1 MGTPTPVRNRDL
13 KQSKIMQSIKILIA
27 VLALAGAVYSQEDTV
42 VPEVSSVEE
51 TATPVLTS
59 HAKSA
64 LIEESSTALS
74 EAHAHLHNDLSHI
87 FKVDQNTQFMST
99 ALLKTITKNR
109 QDFDN
114 DMELWGFVK
123 KAASAVS
130 NGVASVGRSISD
142 TASKAWGAVKGG
154 ASAVWSAAK
163 KAGSWAYAQLK
174 KAAAA
179 LCRKG
184 LAYVA
189 GRAIDEL
196 FKKAIQVCAQLCVRV
211 ASYIAVSGG
220 ANPASIAV
228 AAAIGSGCGFACK
241 SAADYLRKVMN
252 NNQLTDTVF
261 ANWVCNKLGLT
272 GKR

>member
-1 MGTPTPVRNRDL
+1 MGTPTPVRNRYL

-87 FKVDQNTQFMST
+87 FKVDHKTQIMST
-99 ALLKTITKNR
+99 VLLKTITKNR

-123 KAASAVS
+123 KA
-130 NGVASVGRSISD
+130 
-142 TASKAWGAVKGG
+142 

-272 GKR
+272 GRR

>member
-1 MGTPTPVRNRDL
+1 MG
-13 KQSKIMQSIKILIA
+13 
-27 VLALAGAVYSQEDTV
+27 
-42 VPEVSSVEE
+42 
-51 TATPVLTS
+51 
-59 HAKSA
+59 
-64 LIEESSTALS
+64 ALS
-74 EAHAHLHNDLSHI
+74 DAQGFLHDDLTKI

-130 NGVASVGRSISD
+130 SVGRSISD

-163 KAGSWAYAQLK
+163 KAGAWAYAQLK

-196 FKKAIQVCAQLCVRV
+196 
-211 ASYIAVSGG
+211 
-220 ANPASIAV
+220 
-228 AAAIGSGCGFACK
+228 
-241 SAADYLRKVMN
+241 
-252 NNQLTDTVF
+252 
-261 ANWVCNKLGLT
+261 
-272 GKR
+272 

>member
-1 MGTPTPVRNRDL
+1 MGTPTPVRNRYL

-87 FKVDQNTQFMST
+87 FKVDHKTQIMST
-99 ALLKTITKNR
+99 VLL
-109 QDFDN
+109 
-114 DMELWGFVK
+114 K

-130 NGVASVGRSISD
+130 NGVSSVGRSISD

-184 LAYVA
+184 L
-189 GRAIDEL
+189 
-196 FKKAIQVCAQLCVRV
+196 
-211 ASYIAVSGG
+211 
-220 ANPASIAV
+220 
-228 AAAIGSGCGFACK
+228 
-241 SAADYLRKVMN
+241 
-252 NNQLTDTVF
+252 
-261 ANWVCNKLGLT
+261 
-272 GKR
+272 

>member
-1 MGTPTPVRNRDL
+1 MGTPTPVRNRYL

-87 FKVDQNTQFMST
+87 FKVDHKTQIMST
-99 ALLKTITKNR
+99 VLLKTITKNR

-114 DMELWGFVK
+114 DMELWGF
-123 KAASAVS
+123 
-130 NGVASVGRSISD
+130 
-142 TASKAWGAVKGG
+142 
-154 ASAVWSAAK
+154 
-163 KAGSWAYAQLK
+163 
-174 KAAAA
+174 
-179 LCRKG
+179 
-184 LAYVA
+184 
-189 GRAIDEL
+189 

-228 AAAIGSGCGFACK
+228 AAAIGSGCGFACE

>member
-1 MGTPTPVRNRDL
+1 MGTPTPVRNRYL

-87 FKVDQNTQFMST
+87 FKVDHKTQIMST
-99 ALLKTITKNR
+99 VLLKTITKNR

-130 NGVASVGRSISD
+130 NGVSSVGRSISD

-163 KAGSWAYAQLK
+163 
-174 KAAAA
+174 
-179 LCRKG
+179 
-184 LAYVA
+184 
-189 GRAIDEL
+189 
-196 FKKAIQVCAQLCVRV
+196 
-211 ASYIAVSGG
+211 ASPTS
-220 ANPASIAV
+220 
-228 AAAIGSGCGFACK
+228 
-241 SAADYLRKVMN
+241 
-252 NNQLTDTVF
+252 
-261 ANWVCNKLGLT
+261 LGVPSMSSS
-272 GKR
+272 RR

>member
-1 MGTPTPVRNRDL
+1 MGPSPVSNRYQQSKA
-13 KQSKIMQSIKILIA
+13 KQSKIMQSFKILIA
-27 VLALAGAVYSQEDTV
+27 VLALAGASAL
-42 VPEVSSVEE
+42 VPED
-51 TATPVLTS
+51 
-59 HAKSA
+59 
-64 LIEESSTALS
+64 LISESSTALS
-74 EAHAHLHNDLSHI
+74 DAQGFLHDDLTKI

-154 ASAVWSAAK
+154 ASAVWSA
-163 KAGSWAYAQLK
+163 
-174 KAAAA
+174 
-179 LCRKG
+179 
-184 LAYVA
+184 V
-189 GRAIDEL
+189 
-196 FKKAIQVCAQLCVRV
+196 KKAIQVCAQLCVRV

>member
-1 MGTPTPVRNRDL
+1 MGPSPVSNRYQQSKA
-13 KQSKIMQSIKILIA
+13 KQSKIMQSFKILIA
-27 VLALAGAVYSQEDTV
+27 VLALAGASAL
-42 VPEVSSVEE
+42 VPED
-51 TATPVLTS
+51 
-59 HAKSA
+59 
-64 LIEESSTALS
+64 LISESSTALS
-74 EAHAHLHNDLSHI
+74 DAQGFLHDDLTKI

-123 KAASAVS
+123 KA
-130 NGVASVGRSISD
+130 
-142 TASKAWGAVKGG
+142 GA
-154 ASAVWSAAK
+154 
-163 KAGSWAYAQLK
+163 WAYAQLK

-272 GKR
+272 GRR

>member
-1 MGTPTPVRNRDL
+1 MGTPTPVRNRYL

-87 FKVDQNTQFMST
+87 FKVDHKTQIMST
-99 ALLKTITKNR
+99 VLLKTITKNR

-130 NGVASVGRSISD
+130 NDVASVGRSISD

-184 LAYVA
+184 LA
-189 GRAIDEL
+189 
-196 FKKAIQVCAQLCVRV
+196 
-211 ASYIAVSGG
+211 YIAVSGG

-272 GKR
+272 GRR

>member
-1 MGTPTPVRNRDL
+1 MGTPTPVRNRYL

-42 VPEVSSVEE
+42 VPEVSAVEE
-51 TATPVLTS
+51 TETPVLSS

-64 LIEESSTALS
+64 
-74 EAHAHLHNDLSHI
+74 HI

-130 NGVASVGRSISD
+130 SGVASVGRSISD

-163 KAGSWAYAQLK
+163 KAGAWAYAQLK

-272 GKR
+272 GRR

>member
-1 MGTPTPVRNRDL
+1 MGTPTPVRNRYL

-87 FKVDQNTQFMST
+87 FKVDHKTQIMST
-99 ALLKTITKNR
+99 VLLKTITKNR

-123 KAASAVS
+123 KAA
-130 NGVASVGRSISD
+130 
-142 TASKAWGAVKGG
+142 
-154 ASAVWSAAK
+154 
-163 KAGSWAYAQLK
+163 SWAYAQLK

-220 ANPASIAV
+220 ANP
-228 AAAIGSGCGFACK
+228 
-241 SAADYLRKVMN
+241 
-252 NNQLTDTVF
+252 
-261 ANWVCNKLGLT
+261 
-272 GKR
+272 

>member
-1 MGTPTPVRNRDL
+1 MGTPTPVRNRYL

-87 FKVDQNTQFMST
+87 FKVDHKTQIMST
-99 ALLKTITKNR
+99 VLLKTITKNR

-163 KAGSWAYAQLK
+163 KAGSWA
-174 KAAAA
+174 
-179 LCRKG
+179 
-184 LAYVA
+184 
-189 GRAIDEL
+189 
-196 FKKAIQVCAQLCVRV
+196 CAQLCVRV

-261 ANWVCNKLGLT
+261 ANW
-272 GKR
+272 

>member
-1 MGTPTPVRNRDL
+1 MGTPTPVRNRYL

-87 FKVDQNTQFMST
+87 FKVDHKTRIMST
-99 ALLKTITKNR
+99 VLLKTITKNR

-163 KAGSWAYAQLK
+163 KAGSWAYAQPRKLPPHS
-174 KAAAA
+174 AA
-179 LCRKG
+179 
-184 LAYVA
+184 
-189 GRAIDEL
+189 RASPTSL
-196 FKKAIQVCAQLCVRV
+196 GVPSMSSSRRPSKC
-211 ASYIAVSGG
+211 
-220 ANPASIAV
+220 
-228 AAAIGSGCGFACK
+228 AIGSGCGFACN
-241 SAADYLRKVMN
+241 SVGDYLRK
-252 NNQLTDTVF
+252 
-261 ANWVCNKLGLT
+261 
-272 GKR
+272 

>member
-1 MGTPTPVRNRDL
+1 MGTPTPVRNRYL

-64 LIEESSTALS
+64 LIEESSTA
-74 EAHAHLHNDLSHI
+74 
-87 FKVDQNTQFMST
+87 
-99 ALLKTITKNR
+99 
-109 QDFDN
+109 
-114 DMELWGFVK
+114 
-123 KAASAVS
+123 VS
-130 NGVASVGRSISD
+130 SVGRSISD

-211 ASYIAVSGG
+211 ASYIV
-220 ANPASIAV
+220 
-228 AAAIGSGCGFACK
+228 
-241 SAADYLRKVMN
+241 
-252 NNQLTDTVF
+252 
-261 ANWVCNKLGLT
+261 
-272 GKR
+272 

>member
-1 MGTPTPVRNRDL
+1 MGTPTPVRNRYL

-87 FKVDQNTQFMST
+87 FKVDHKTQIMST
-99 ALLKTITKNR
+99 VLLKTITKNR

-130 NGVASVGRSISD
+130 NGV
-142 TASKAWGAVKGG
+142 

-228 AAAIGSGCGFACK
+228 AAAIGSGCGFA
-241 SAADYLRKVMN
+241 R
-252 NNQLTDTVF
+252 
-261 ANWVCNKLGLT
+261 
-272 GKR
+272 

>member
-1 MGTPTPVRNRDL
+1 MGTPTPVRNRYL

-42 VPEVSSVEE
+42 VPEVSAVEKTE
-51 TATPVLTS
+51 TPVLSS

-64 LIEESSTALS
+64 LIEESSTALA

-99 ALLKTITKNR
+99 AILKNR

-163 KAGSWAYAQLK
+163 KAGAWAYAQ
-174 KAAAA
+174 
-179 LCRKG
+179 
-184 LAYVA
+184 
-189 GRAIDEL
+189 
-196 FKKAIQVCAQLCVRV
+196 
-211 ASYIAVSGG
+211 
-220 ANPASIAV
+220 
-228 AAAIGSGCGFACK
+228 
-241 SAADYLRKVMN
+241 
-252 NNQLTDTVF
+252 
-261 ANWVCNKLGLT
+261 
-272 GKR
+272 

>member
-1 MGTPTPVRNRDL
+1 MGTPTPVRNRYL

-27 VLALAGAVYSQEDTV
+27 VRALAGAVYSQEDTV

-59 HAKSA
+59 HAMSA

-87 FKVDQNTQFMST
+87 FKVDHKTQIMST
-99 ALLKTITKNR
+99 VLLKTITKNR

-154 ASAVWSAAK
+154 ASAVWSAA
-163 KAGSWAYAQLK
+163 K

-272 GKR
+272 GRR

>member
-1 MGTPTPVRNRDL
+1 MGTPTPVRNRYL

-42 VPEVSSVEE
+42 VPEVSSVQE

-74 EAHAHLHNDLSHI
+74 EAHAH
-87 FKVDQNTQFMST
+87 
-99 ALLKTITKNR
+99 LLKTITKNR

-130 NGVASVGRSISD
+130 NGVSSVGRSISD

-163 KAGSWAYAQLK
+163 KAGSWAYA
-174 KAAAA
+174 
-179 LCRKG
+179 
-184 LAYVA
+184 
-189 GRAIDEL
+189 
-196 FKKAIQVCAQLCVRV
+196 
-211 ASYIAVSGG
+211 
-220 ANPASIAV
+220 
-228 AAAIGSGCGFACK
+228 
-241 SAADYLRKVMN
+241 
-252 NNQLTDTVF
+252 
-261 ANWVCNKLGLT
+261 
-272 GKR
+272 

>member
-1 MGTPTPVRNRDL
+1 MGTPTPVRNRYL

-74 EAHAHLHNDLSHI
+74 EAHAHLH
-87 FKVDQNTQFMST
+87 KVDHKTQIMST
-99 ALLKTITKNR
+99 VLLKTITKNR

-142 TASKAWGAVKGG
+142 TASKAWGAV
-154 ASAVWSAAK
+154 
-163 KAGSWAYAQLK
+163 
-174 KAAAA
+174 
-179 LCRKG
+179 
-184 LAYVA
+184 
-189 GRAIDEL
+189 
-196 FKKAIQVCAQLCVRV
+196 
-211 ASYIAVSGG
+211 
-220 ANPASIAV
+220 
-228 AAAIGSGCGFACK
+228 
-241 SAADYLRKVMN
+241 
-252 NNQLTDTVF
+252 
-261 ANWVCNKLGLT
+261 
-272 GKR
+272 

>member
-1 MGTPTPVRNRDL
+1 MGTPTPVRNRYL

-42 VPEVSSVEE
+42 VPEVSAVEE
-51 TATPVLTS
+51 TETPVLSS

-64 LIEESSTALS
+64 LIEESSTALA
-74 EAHAHLHNDLSHI
+74 EAHAHLSHI

-163 KAGSWAYAQLK
+163 KAGAWAYAQLK

-220 ANPASIAV
+220 ANPA
-228 AAAIGSGCGFACK
+228 
-241 SAADYLRKVMN
+241 
-252 NNQLTDTVF
+252 
-261 ANWVCNKLGLT
+261 
-272 GKR
+272 

>member
-1 MGTPTPVRNRDL
+1 MGTPTPVRNRYL

-42 VPEVSSVEE
+42 VPEVSPVEE

-87 FKVDQNTQFMST
+87 FKVDHKTQIMS
-99 ALLKTITKNR
+99 AVLLKTITKNR

-130 NGVASVGRSISD
+130 NGVSSVGRSISD

-163 KAGSWAYAQLK
+163 KAGSWAYAQL
-174 KAAAA
+174 
-179 LCRKG
+179 
-184 LAYVA
+184 
-189 GRAIDEL
+189 
-196 FKKAIQVCAQLCVRV
+196 KKAIQVCAQLCVRV

-272 GKR
+272 GRR

>member
-1 MGTPTPVRNRDL
+1 MGTPTPVRNRYL

-87 FKVDQNTQFMST
+87 FKVDHKTQIMST
-99 ALLKTITKNR
+99 VLLKTITKNR

-114 DMELWGFVK
+114 DMELWGF
-123 KAASAVS
+123 
-130 NGVASVGRSISD
+130 
-142 TASKAWGAVKGG
+142 VKGG

-272 GKR
+272 GRR

>member
-1 MGTPTPVRNRDL
+1 MG
-13 KQSKIMQSIKILIA
+13 
-27 VLALAGAVYSQEDTV
+27 
-42 VPEVSSVEE
+42 
-51 TATPVLTS
+51 
-59 HAKSA
+59 
-64 LIEESSTALS
+64 
-74 EAHAHLHNDLSHI
+74 
-87 FKVDQNTQFMST
+87 
-99 ALLKTITKNR
+99 TITKNR

-123 KAASAVS
+123 KAA
-130 NGVASVGRSISD
+130 
-142 TASKAWGAVKGG
+142 
-154 ASAVWSAAK
+154 
-163 KAGSWAYAQLK
+163 
-174 KAAAA
+174 AA

-189 GRAIDEL
+189 GRATDEL
-196 FKKAIQVCAQLCVRV
+196 FKKAIQVCAQLCVRF

-272 GKR
+272 GGR

>member
-1 MGTPTPVRNRDL
+1 MGTPTPVRNRYL

-87 FKVDQNTQFMST
+87 FKVDHKTQIMST
-99 ALLKTITKNR
+99 VLLKTITKNR

-123 KAASAVS
+123 KA
-130 NGVASVGRSISD
+130 
-142 TASKAWGAVKGG
+142 

>member
-1 MGTPTPVRNRDL
+1 MGTPTPVRNRYL

-87 FKVDQNTQFMST
+87 FKVDHKTQIMST
-99 ALLKTITKNR
+99 VLLKTITKNR

-123 KAASAVS
+123 K
-130 NGVASVGRSISD
+130 
-142 TASKAWGAVKGG
+142 TAS
-154 ASAVWSAAK
+154 
-163 KAGSWAYAQLK
+163 
-174 KAAAA
+174 AA

>member
-1 MGTPTPVRNRDL
+1 MGTPTPVRNRYL

-87 FKVDQNTQFMST
+87 FKVDHKTQIMST
-99 ALLKTITKNR
+99 VLLKTITKNR

-130 NGVASVGRSISD
+130 
-142 TASKAWGAVKGG
+142 
-154 ASAVWSAAK
+154 
-163 KAGSWAYAQLK
+163 
-174 KAAAA
+174 
-179 LCRKG
+179 KG

-252 NNQLTDTVF
+252 
-261 ANWVCNKLGLT
+261 
-272 GKR
+272 

>member
-1 MGTPTPVRNRDL
+1 MGTPTPVRNRYL

-42 VPEVSSVEE
+42 VPEVSAVE
-51 TATPVLTS
+51 TPVLSS

-74 EAHAHLHNDLSHI
+74 DAHAHLHNDLSHI

-130 NGVASVGRSISD
+130 SGVASVGRSISD

-163 KAGSWAYAQLK
+163 KAGAWAYAQLK

-184 LAYVA
+184 LAYV
-189 GRAIDEL
+189 
-196 FKKAIQVCAQLCVRV
+196 
-211 ASYIAVSGG
+211 AVSGG

-241 SAADYLRKVMN
+241 SAADYLRKVMR

-261 ANWVCNKLGLT
+261 ANWVCN
-272 GKR
+272 

>member
-1 MGTPTPVRNRDL
+1 MGTPTPVRNRYL

-27 VLALAGAVYSQEDTV
+27 VLALAGAVYSQEDNV

-87 FKVDQNTQFMST
+87 FKVDHKTQIMST
-99 ALLKTITKNR
+99 VLLKTITKNR

-130 NGVASVGRSISD
+130 SGVASVGRSISD

-163 KAGSWAYAQLK
+163 KAGAWAY
-174 KAAAA
+174 
-179 LCRKG
+179 
-184 LAYVA
+184 
-189 GRAIDEL
+189 
-196 FKKAIQVCAQLCVRV
+196 AQLCVRV

-241 SAADYLRKVMN
+241 SAADYLRKVMR

-261 ANWVCNKLGLT
+261 ANWVC
-272 GKR
+272 

>member
-1 MGTPTPVRNRDL
+1 MGTPTPVRNRYL

-87 FKVDQNTQFMST
+87 FKVDHKTQIMST
-99 ALLKTITKNR
+99 VLLKTITKNR

-123 KAASAVS
+123 KAASAV
-130 NGVASVGRSISD
+130 
-142 TASKAWGAVKGG
+142 VKGG

-272 GKR
+272 GRR